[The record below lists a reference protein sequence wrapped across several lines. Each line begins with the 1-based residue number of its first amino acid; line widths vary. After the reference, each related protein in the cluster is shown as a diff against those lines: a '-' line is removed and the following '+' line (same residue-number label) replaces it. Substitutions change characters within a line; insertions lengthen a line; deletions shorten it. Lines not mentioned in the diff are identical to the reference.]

1 MSCRMKKTL
10 IQIYEVQI
18 PEEAQM
24 LADLGVDHIGSVLT
38 DLTQVKNAVIRKTI
52 RTTQEAGAKSCLIPI
67 FNDQELLFQALHYYE
82 PDIVHFCDAL
92 SPFPQHQAAV
102 TRQCNE
108 LITLQTTIKERFSH
122 LAVMRS
128 LSIPKPG
135 VDDMENIQRNILRF
149 AERFAPVSDFFLV
162 DTLLGRPGK
171 PTLQPVEGY
180 VGITGEVCDW
190 DIARAVIAESP
201 IPVILAGG
209 ISDKNVFDAITIL
222 KPAGVDSCTQT
233 NVLDEQGRTIR
244 FKKDMEKVRRLISE
258 ARRADAILREGKNH
272 ALEQTSS

>member
-38 DLTQVKNAVIRKTI
+38 DSSRVKNAVIRKTI
-52 RTTQEAGAKSCLIPI
+52 RTAQEAGAKSCLIPI
-67 FNDQELLFQALHYYE
+67 FKDQELLFQAMDYYQ

-92 SPFPQHQAAV
+92 SPFSQHQAAL
-102 TRQCNE
+102 TRQCDK
-108 LITLQTTIKERFSH
+108 LIALQTTIKERFSH

-135 VDDMENIQRNILRF
+135 VDDTENIQRNILRF
-149 AERFAPVSDFFLV
+149 AERFAPVSDFFLI
-162 DTLLGRPGK
+162 DTLLGHPGK
-171 PTLQPVEGY
+171 PTLQPVDGY

-190 DIARAVIAESP
+190 DIARAIIAESP
-201 IPVILAGG
+201 VPVILAGG
-209 ISDKNVFDAITIL
+209 ISDKNVFEATITL

-233 NVLDEQGRTIR
+233 NASDEQGRPIR

-258 ARRADAILREGKNH
+258 VRRADAFLMKAEFD
-272 ALEQTSS
+272 ALEQSP